1 MLMEVDVRAELQI
14 LPESLADLYKAAC
27 DQIERAAP
35 SSRHIATTTLRWL
48 LCAQRPMSIQEI
60 IGAISVDHEA
70 KVTSLTAEQIVAT
83 CRNIVVHDQDLDV
96 LRFAHLS
103 VQDYLESRDRFT
115 TNENES
121 VVAERCLDVV
131 SATYSTLQVP
141 GQTLQ
146 QNLDLQAYATVHWPF
161 HYRNIEPEKVPA
173 RFEKK
178 IFRFFFR
185 RHDGAF
191 TNWLSAFSQ
200 KCQTYEDDIQIKTT
214 FPSTLSDP
222 PTPLFVACI
231 FGFPKVL
238 AHLAQ
243 TSQDDLDRC
252 NSLGQSALSLAT
264 EHGQFEI
271 VRLLLQPSLHDD
283 AQAALPLTWAL
294 PVEHDPEVVYYIA
307 ALQAAVASKRPEVVE
322 MILAR
327 GRQRRDDTRLFDYA
341 LEVAAWMGDRS
352 TVSLLLSRGADVR
365 YPRPGPRF
373 HLLAQA
379 AILGMHDLAERLLDN
394 GVDVSVLSWDGRGM
408 SVLEYA
414 ALNNNPSIITLA
426 MERGASVIT
435 ANMVQNISA
444 FHDAATH
451 NHPEC
456 IQALFEGTLKS
467 EGREEALRI
476 INLMTSQSG
485 ETALH
490 YAASKG
496 YCSATSLLLDL
507 GAAISDDKQGV
518 SAFQAAVINGQ
529 LEVAKIFLS
538 KPGLK
543 ELTRRASWNN
553 SIALHSASYHGL
565 FPGLT
570 NPSSKEIC
578 IACNVSFANKRARVR
593 HQKEHCEQEKE
604 WQCRNCSPMKTFKR
618 QDHFI
623 QHYDKDHGLTC
634 VEGCARQQK
643 GLCEKHLNNARA
655 DLPKKKAWG
664 CPCCNNCL
672 NSFEAWT
679 RHSTNHQVE
688 NEKVIGWSLSTMVQ
702 SLLFKQPYL
711 ADAVASLHR
720 QGCDWNTVDW
730 AKISDSKLQELRDA
744 LERHELPNTVQVHW
758 DYRVLQPP
766 EALVQYAFFL
776 GAYGHVYLHDIP
788 IISYNTST
796 VEETAEQTRAG
807 MQSQAS
813 NELPSVGAQN
823 QHFTPPP
830 GYFNPANPLAYD
842 PEGSFTTE
850 SAPVDPYPDR
860 DGLHHQSAETRDL

>member
-48 LCAQRPMSIQEI
+48 LCAQRPMSTQEI

-83 CRNIVVHDQDLDV
+83 CRNMVVHDQDLDV

-103 VQDYLESRDRFT
+103 VQDYLESRDGFT
-115 TNENES
+115 TTENES

-131 SATYSTLQVP
+131 SATYSTLQVR
-141 GQTLQ
+141 GLTLQ

-200 KCQTYEDDIQIKTT
+200 KCQTYEDDIQIKTA

-307 ALQAAVASKRPEVVE
+307 ALQAAVASKRPEVVD

-365 YPRPGPRF
+365 YPRPGHRF
-373 HLLAQA
+373 HLLALA

-444 FHDAATH
+444 FHDAATY

-456 IQALFEGTLKS
+456 IQTLFEGTLKS

-518 SAFQAAVINGQ
+518 SAFQAAVVNGQ

-553 SIALHSASYHGL
+553 SIALHSASYHGHL
-565 FPGLT
+565 
-570 NPSSKEIC
+570 EIC
-578 IACNVSFANKRARVR
+578 EVLLSHDANSLFLQNDELDTPLHCAAMKGHASVALLLVKAAEKQHDLGERRWIDKQNKRQKTPLIEAASNGFPRVV
-593 HQKEHCEQEKE
+593 KILLEHGADPTVQASGGKLGKDYASYNPFSGLNFTVLHAAIAFQEWE
-604 WQCRNCSPMKTFKR
+604 
-618 QDHFI
+618 
-623 QHYDKDHGLTC
+623 C
-634 VEGCARQQK
+634 VEILITHCVATMSASELSRWLDMRDRK
-643 GLCEKHLNNARA
+643 GRSALALAAEANASEYV
-655 DLPKKKAWG
+655 DLLVKNGA
-664 CPCCNNCL
+664 
-672 NSFEAWT
+672 T
-679 RHSTNHQVE
+679 
-688 NEKVIGWSLSTMVQ
+688 LSSSS
-702 SLLFKQPYL
+702 SLLEPDNQAYPTLVKKRERRLGNTGPLVSVETAISSQTYL
-711 ADAVASLHR
+711 PV
-720 QGCDWNTVDW
+720 T
-730 AKISDSKLQELRDA
+730 
-744 LERHELPNTVQVHW
+744 
-758 DYRVLQPP
+758 
-766 EALVQYAFFL
+766 LVETFGRSTGSGSL
-776 GAYGHVYLHDIP
+776 GA
-788 IISYNTST
+788 TKT
-796 VEETAEQTRAG
+796 VEMKE
-807 MQSQAS
+807 
-813 NELPSVGAQN
+813 
-823 QHFTPPP
+823 
-830 GYFNPANPLAYD
+830 
-842 PEGSFTTE
+842 
-850 SAPVDPYPDR
+850 DR
-860 DGLHHQSAETRDL
+860 